1 MWGAGSVI
9 RGSGS
14 QIRGAGSEIRRDPPQ
29 FNPCS
34 VVQWAQCVRGRFS
47 LRFWFRAIQSNGLAV
62 SLLSSDVA
70 ASQYLV
76 VYLRAGHIV
85 VSMAST
91 SRRSTRL
98 TSRDTYDDANWWQV
112 ASSSSSSS
120 HTHTHTSII
129 AAVPPRPQDGT
140 ACFSHRTLH
149 PSVRLCDRL

>member
-1 MWGAGSVI
+1 
-9 RGSGS
+9 
-14 QIRGAGSEIRRDPPQ
+14 
-29 FNPCS
+29 
-34 VVQWAQCVRGRFS
+34 

-120 HTHTHTSII
+120 HTH
-129 AAVPPRPQDGT
+129 P
-140 ACFSHRTLH
+140 H
-149 PSVRLCDRL
+149 PSLLQFRRDLKTALHVSVIVVFTVVFGCVTDYNCNL

>member
-120 HTHTHTSII
+120 HTHTHIHHCCSSAATS
-129 AAVPPRPQDGT
+129 RRHCMFQ
-140 ACFSHRTLH
+140 S
-149 PSVRLCDRL
+149 S